1 MFCLSYTQVPI
12 QTRQKHE
19 ANATSTMPALTKE
32 FLMSAASGV
41 NTAPVDGSAKPLGYL
56 DMSEESDLLKALQK
70 IVDTSESEATFEHTI
85 SHTAK
90 GGIDVLYDSVV
101 NKLVFQKK
109 RYSTNAYGVQSANYA
124 AGTAITLK
132 KVAKRVSAIEGAQHL
147 AHSQLQQIQ
156 TRQDSQRNLTAFVI
170 VRRHYF

>member
-1 MFCLSYTQVPI
+1 
-12 QTRQKHE
+12 
-19 ANATSTMPALTKE
+19 MPALTKE

-41 NTAPVDGSAKPLGYL
+41 NTAPVDSSAKPLGYL
-56 DMSEESDLLKALQK
+56 DMPEVSDLLKALQK

-85 SHTAK
+85 SYTAK
-90 GGIDVLYDSVV
+90 SGIDVLYDSVV

-147 AHSQLQQIQ
+147 AHSPLQQIQ
-156 TRQDSQRNLTAFVI
+156 NRQDSQHSLTTFVI
-170 VRRHYF
+170 VRLHYF

>member
-1 MFCLSYTQVPI
+1 
-12 QTRQKHE
+12 
-19 ANATSTMPALTKE
+19 
-32 FLMSAASGV
+32 MSAASGV

-56 DMSEESDLLKALQK
+56 DMSEVSDWLKALQK

-109 RYSTNAYGVQSANYA
+109 RYSTNAYGVQSANYV
-124 AGTAITLK
+124 AGTTIRLK
-132 KVAKRVSAIEGAQHL
+132 EMAKRVSAIEGAQHL